1 MTIEW
6 LKSLWQD
13 IWQDNGRLRRL
24 LLVIDVGLIAFWVY
38 SVIYISDHPAEQ
50 HSDGFEIL
58 AAIPMTL
65 IALCLSLPA
74 LVLLIWN
81 RTLRISALVTLAA
94 IAMNVWYWS
103 SVLRFAGLGR
113 EWQCVTFW
121 EFCKPR

>member
-13 IWQDNGRLRRL
+13 IWKDNGRLRRL

-38 SVIYISDHPAEQ
+38 SVIYINDHPAEQ

-58 AAIPMTL
+58 AAVPMTL

-74 LVLLIWN
+74 LLLLIWN
-81 RTLRISALVTLAA
+81 RTLRASALVTLAA

-113 EWQCVTFW
+113 EWQCATFW

>member
-13 IWQDNGRLRRL
+13 NRRLRRL
-24 LLVIDVGLIAFWVY
+24 LLVIDVGLVAFWVY

-74 LVLLIWN
+74 LLLLIWN
-81 RTLRISALVTLAA
+81 RTLRTSALVTLAA

-121 EFCKPR
+121 ELCKPR

>member
-13 IWQDNGRLRRL
+13 NRRLRLL

-58 AAIPMTL
+58 AAVPMTG

-74 LVLLIWN
+74 LLLLIWN
-81 RTLRISALVTLAA
+81 RTLRTSALVTLAA
-94 IAMNVWYWS
+94 IVMNVWYWS
-103 SVLRFAGLGR
+103 IVLRLAGLGR

-121 EFCKPR
+121 ELCKVRL

>member
-13 IWQDNGRLRRL
+13 IWKDNGRLRRL

-38 SVIYISDHPAEQ
+38 SVIYINDHPAEQ

-58 AAIPMTL
+58 AAVPMTL

-74 LVLLIWN
+74 LLLLIWN
-81 RTLRISALVTLAA
+81 RTLEPAL
-94 IAMNVWYWS
+94 WS
-103 SVLRFAGLGR
+103 RWPPS
-113 EWQCVTFW
+113 
-121 EFCKPR
+121 P